1 MINKILTRGQDIV
14 SLLRN
19 VYRLRRV
26 SLMECCTDNGVTYR
40 GFRRDDFEQVAQ
52 IYTELN
58 NGAVFSKWLGWL
70 YRAVGGRCLLVA
82 VKNGCDGG
90 GRIVGINMYYL
101 NLRDLREDTVHEG
114 FIGVNPADSG
124 RGIATRMRI
133 LSRKH
138 FELAKFKGISTR
150 ISRNNI
156 ASLHSAEK
164 LGFEI
169 VDEYFDLSNDDIRYY
184 MTCKF

>member
-1 MINKILTRGQDIV
+1 MINKILTRGQDVV

-19 VYRLRRV
+19 LYRLRRA
-26 SLMECCTDNGVTYR
+26 SLIDCCTYNSVTYR
-40 GFRRDDFEQVAQ
+40 GFRRGDFEQVTQ

-58 NGAVFSKWLGWL
+58 DGAVFSKWLEWL

-82 VKNGCDGG
+82 VKKGHDGG
-90 GRIVGINMYYL
+90 DRIVGINMYYL
-101 NLRDLREDTVHEG
+101 NLRDLRENTVHEG

-124 RGIATRMRI
+124 RGIATRMRT
-133 LSRKH
+133 LSRGH
-138 FELAKFKGISTR
+138 FELAKFRGISTR

-156 ASLHSAEK
+156 ASLHSAKK

-169 VDEYFDLSNDDIRYY
+169 VDEYFDLLNDDIRYY
-184 MTCKF
+184 MICKF